1 MEAVD
6 QEKLAPS
13 ISMVPV
19 QLRSVKKEA
28 YRPQMVTV
36 GPYHHGNSV
45 LLGMEKHKRHYM
57 QTLLGRVQNP
67 EDILDDCYMAIKN
80 LNQRVRECY
89 ADNMHFGAAGLG
101 AILLVD
107 GCFILELFHRHII
120 QQHTSN
126 SSDPNADNV
135 WMVPTLRHDL
145 ELLENQIPFFILVEL
160 YKIFQKH
167 LHIFSEYSLPSL
179 ALSFFHP
186 NVNVNQEGM
195 SMEPN
200 HLLDLL
206 HKSLLPTPSNDSSG
220 SETRGFDLCAS
231 ELLEAG
237 IQFEKISE
245 SHLLDIKFDSGNG
258 VIKIPPLSIHK
269 TELLLRNLIALEH
282 CGFHNSC
289 KTLHIS
295 SYALMMRSLIRSL
308 ADVELLEEKGII
320 SSNSVGGES
329 ILCLIDDICKNVD
342 IKDFYFGELCKEVNA
357 YCNSRTCRMPKEM
370 EADWLL
376 PLKEKLG
383 LLGPTLPTPSIS
395 KVPKKLR
402 KVDKEAYSP
411 QMVSIGPYHHGN
423 LDLLGMEE
431 HKMQY
436 MRNLLHRGENDS
448 VETLDDCGKAIK
460 NLDFRVRE
468 CYADKIRFESFD
480 ATKLGEILLVDGCFI
495 IELFYKYVIQ
505 QDTNLNDP
513 IANNAWMVSA
523 LQHDLV
529 LLENQIP
536 FFILV
541 ELYNIFH
548 RCLNIS
554 PEHSLTSLTVSFLNL
569 KLNVRREGMSTEPN
583 HLLDLLHKCLLPTSG
598 SDSSGSPPS
607 NDSSGSKTR
616 GFHLCA
622 SKLSKAGIQFKKNE
636 SHLLD
641 IKFDGGKGVIKIPPF
656 SVGATKSLLRNLI
669 ALEQCGFSN
678 SCKTFHISSYALM
691 MRSLI
696 RSSADVQLLE
706 EKGIITSDLEGSES
720 VLGLINDNCKNV
732 YIKHFY
738 FRKLCKEVNAYIK
751 PR

>member
-1 MEAVD
+1 MIARFLW
-6 QEKLAPS
+6 KKRYF
-13 ISMVPV
+13 
-19 QLRSVKKEA
+19 QL
-28 YRPQMVTV
+28 
-36 GPYHHGNSV
+36 
-45 LLGMEKHKRHYM
+45 
-57 QTLLGRVQNP
+57 
-67 EDILDDCYMAIKN
+67 
-80 LNQRVRECY
+80 
-89 ADNMHFGAAGLG
+89 
-101 AILLVD
+101 
-107 GCFILELFHRHII
+107 
-120 QQHTSN
+120 
-126 SSDPNADNV
+126 
-135 WMVPTLRHDL
+135 
-145 ELLENQIPFFILVEL
+145 
-160 YKIFQKH
+160 QK
-167 LHIFSEYSLPSL
+167 IFSE
-179 ALSFFHP
+179 
-186 NVNVNQEGM
+186 
-195 SMEPN
+195 
-200 HLLDLL
+200 
-206 HKSLLPTPSNDSSG
+206 
-220 SETRGFDLCAS
+220 
-231 ELLEAG
+231 
-237 IQFEKISE
+237 
-245 SHLLDIKFDSGNG
+245 IK
-258 VIKIPPLSIHK
+258 
-269 TELLLRNLIALEH
+269 
-282 CGFHNSC
+282 C
-289 KTLHIS
+289 
-295 SYALMMRSLIRSL
+295 
-308 ADVELLEEKGII
+308 
-320 SSNSVGGES
+320 
-329 ILCLIDDICKNVD
+329 NVD
-342 IKDFYFGELCKEVNA
+342 VRSFLGLFPTILTTLCFL
-357 YCNSRTCRMPKEM
+357 STRTCRMPKEM

-505 QDTNLNDP
+505 QDTTLNDP

-607 NDSSGSKTR
+607 NDSSGSKTW

-732 YIKHFY
+732 HIKHFY